1 MLESDAILAGR
12 NGMELTST
20 MSQMGYIGYHIN
32 NVSEFPELQGDPRNI
47 MFLQNANHPSG
58 VNEHL
63 YSKQGHRGNYNNETR
78 GRLID
83 RKRSH

>member
-12 NGMELTST
+12 NGKELTST
-20 MSQMGYIGYHIN
+20 MSQVGYTGHHIN

-63 YSKQGHRGNYNNETR
+63 YYKQGHRGNYDNETR